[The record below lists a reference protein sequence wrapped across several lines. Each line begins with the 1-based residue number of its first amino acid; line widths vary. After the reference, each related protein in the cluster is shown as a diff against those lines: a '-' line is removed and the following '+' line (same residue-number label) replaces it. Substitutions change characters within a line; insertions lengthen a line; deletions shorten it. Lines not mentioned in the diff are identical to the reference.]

1 LTEPETEGLADGKQN
16 FPDQSPAFESI
27 YNDSN
32 KCESLLS
39 LLQWENCLVTPESY
53 KHCSIQSS
61 PKSSSFVNTMT
72 ISGVP
77 KDQPVK
83 KSSTLLNNIE
93 YYPYEPG
100 EAGQGVS
107 LFPVLVEDVLSD
119 EQIAENSRNSFGLSD
134 EKARFIRARGE
145 PLE

>member
-1 LTEPETEGLADGKQN
+1 
-16 FPDQSPAFESI
+16 
-27 YNDSN
+27 
-32 KCESLLS
+32 
-39 LLQWENCLVTPESY
+39 
-53 KHCSIQSS
+53 
-61 PKSSSFVNTMT
+61 MT

-107 LFPVLVEDVLSD
+107 LFPVLAEDVLSE

-134 EKARFIRARGE
+134 EKARSIRARGE
-145 PLE
+145 PME